1 MSRVRFNRI
10 SLILLVAAGLCALEV
25 VPGSYPDAAR
35 ARAQNLFAPVAMPIR
50 ALAQWV
56 HSRTSGGHVGGDAGG
71 GPADGQ
77 LLDENAELRV
87 MVANLRGQLDRV
99 DQQTAEMGYLGP
111 VRFACTRY
119 RVVGSDSST
128 RDTLTI
134 AGSSLAGV
142 ARGMPVVYPQGLV
155 GRIER
160 AGPAGAQV
168 RLIGDVGFRFTG
180 AFARW
185 TNDARGRPV
194 YTRLAVAPTLIEGIG
209 NGTMVARG
217 LSLEDAQKQG
227 IVPDVWVV
235 LDDDAWPVGL
245 KDYHVG
251 KVVEVGPRPDAPRFA
266 QIVIRPSTD
275 LMDLRD
281 VMVMT
286 KISP

>member
-10 SLILLVAAGLCALEV
+10 SLVLLVAAALCALEII
-25 VPGSYPDAAR
+25 PGSYPDAAR

-50 ALAQWV
+50 ALAQWL
-56 HSRTSGGHVGGDAGG
+56 HSSAGSRHAGDEQ
-71 GPADGQ
+71 ADAQ
-77 LLDENAELRV
+77 LQDENAELRV

-119 RVVGSDSST
+119 RVIGSDSST

-168 RLIGDVGFRFTG
+168 RLIGDVGFRFIG

-185 TNDARGRPV
+185 TTDARGHLV
-194 YTRLAVAPTLIEGIG
+194 YSRLPIAPTLIEGIG
-209 NGTMVARG
+209 NDTMVARG

-227 IVPDVWVV
+227 IAPNVWVV

-286 KISP
+286 RQ